1 MRIYKSVRL
10 ASITSI
16 WVNELIYLKEK
27 QLEESIKNG
36 LVNEA
41 EKILLKQFPLLNG
54 VSRNITFKVSFS
66 SIVEMCYRDT
76 ADYSIEKWD
85 ALSKEIENSK
95 ALIKN
100 IDTTDTTTPKLYL
113 DEEVWSGLE
122 EYQRKFMNEEN
133 KRVLRLSYVI
143 KLVIFA
149 GYKKYQKS

>member
-16 WVNELIYLKEK
+16 WVNELIYLKEQ

-41 EKILLKQFPLLNG
+41 ENILLKQFPLLNG

-76 ADYSIEKWD
+76 VDYSIEKWD
-85 ALSKEIENSK
+85 ALSKEMENSK
-95 ALIKN
+95 TFVEN
-100 IDTTDTTTPKLYL
+100 IDTTTPKLYL
-113 DEEVWSGLE
+113 DEDVWSGLE
-122 EYQRKFMNEEN
+122 AYQRKFMNEEN

-149 GYKKYQKS
+149 GYKKYLEN